1 MRIGIDVSRAFANQ
15 KTGTETYSYQIVKH
29 LLTLPEAREHEWVL
43 YVRPNSKFEIKNF
56 KLNSNLKL
64 KILNY
69 PRLWTQFGLA
79 LSTWT
84 DELDVLW
91 IPAHTLP
98 VFRKPG
104 LKTVVTIH
112 GIEYEWLPA
121 YENWLQRWYLP
132 LSTQYA
138 VHSAHKIIA
147 VSEFTRDQLIERLG
161 VDPAKISVVYE
172 GTNFRDPKRSTK
184 IGERYL
190 LFIGTVQP
198 RKNLVRLIKAYLALG
213 TKHLALII
221 CGKLGWGYE
230 EVVKLARQHNV
241 VLTGFVSQEKRD
253 QLLKGALAYVQP
265 SITEGFGLPVLEAMH
280 AGVPVV
286 SSNGGALAEIV
297 GNAGLLFD
305 PLDVSD
311 ISDKLVK
318 IINNPKLRKEL
329 ITKGHLRAR
338 KFSWE
343 KAAKETYRI
352 LTKFK
357 I

>member
-1 MRIGIDVSRAFANQ
+1 M
-15 KTGTETYSYQIVKH
+15 
-29 LLTLPEAREHEWVL
+29 
-43 YVRPNSKFEIKNF
+43 
-56 KLNSNLKL
+56 
-64 KILNY
+64 
-69 PRLWTQFGLA
+69 
-79 LSTWT
+79 
-84 DELDVLW
+84 
-91 IPAHTLP
+91 
-98 VFRKPG
+98 
-104 LKTVVTIH
+104 
-112 GIEYEWLPA
+112 
-121 YENWLQRWYLP
+121 
-132 LSTQYA
+132 
-138 VHSAHKIIA
+138 
-147 VSEFTRDQLIERLG
+147 
-161 VDPAKISVVYE
+161 
-172 GTNFRDPKRSTK
+172 
-184 IGERYL
+184 
-190 LFIGTVQP
+190 FIGTVQP
-198 RKNLVRLIKAYLALG
+198 RKNLIRLIKAYLALG

-221 CGKLGWGYE
+221 CGKLGCGYE